1 MSVIYIQLDGAM
13 LDFVKMAA
21 PSDARLCA
29 RQTCKPYSIVDS
41 GPNLV
46 LLEESEPNG
55 PFIDLTL

>member
-13 LDFVKMAA
+13 LDFAKM
-21 PSDARLCA
+21 DARLCA

-55 PFIDLTL
+55 PFINLTL